1 MGPAKRG
8 GIGLPVRHGRLLE
21 LGAGSGHMGG
31 MSQQAPS
38 RYAFQHERKG
48 RLSPLVL
55 LDQGRPVAASSR
67 VPTDEVAQWMR
78 RYDIPFTGL
87 LRTGW
92 TPTGDQWVAI
102 CRKWFPDIDVEQCG
116 VQDAKGSKGV
126 DEGDIDQKVP
136 GPPDDTPGGGQ
147 G

>member
-1 MGPAKRG
+1 
-8 GIGLPVRHGRLLE
+8 
-21 LGAGSGHMGG
+21 MGG

-38 RYAFQHERKG
+38 RYALHHERKG
-48 RLSPLVL
+48 RLSRLVL
-55 LDQGRPVAASSR
+55 LDGGRPAAASSR

-92 TPTGDQWVAI
+92 KPTGDQWVAI
-102 CRKWFPDIDVEQCG
+102 CRKWFPDIDVEAFG
-116 VQDAKGSKGV
+116 VQDPKPCVGV
-126 DEGDIDQKVP
+126 DEGDCLQLP
-136 GPPDDTPGGGQ
+136 GLRDEISGGDAGE